1 MTTYLSYPAAT
12 PSGPAPDYTPQDI
25 ELARLDST
33 SPSILS
39 APPPYGEVTSSSFHP
54 TVHLQIETPGK
65 PWFCLPSP
73 PRPDPIPIFTL
84 SSSDSDASAA
94 STSTT
99 TTTPTFISL
108 RPERSSGSCYLTS
121 PSNTPNDPSTVSPL
135 ATTTYRFGPNRPARM
150 RLFSPHAA
158 PMSTAALHT
167 LLLSKDKIESTSDH
181 ARRPE
186 TPLSEEEQHEP
197 LEPWDS
203 FPLTSPALLTRT
215 LAFRT
220 RLGTFEWRYA
230 SRRERHALSQARG
243 GQDVSSLLVLERV
256 VRVATAQNNNQNS
269 NSPSV
274 TKNGEEQIRTPV
286 AHFVRGRGTR
296 TEGSGASSAGNGGRL
311 DVDLRMWEH
320 HHRHDDGD
328 DGDGGDGQADKVER
342 EMVVVLVVATCLV
355 MLKREVD
362 RRRAQK
368 FAIIAMAVS

>member
-12 PSGPAPDYTPQDI
+12 PSGPAPDYTP
-25 ELARLDST
+25 R
-33 SPSILS
+33 
-39 APPPYGEVTSSSFHP
+39 TSSSP
-54 TVHLQIETPGK
+54 IETPGK
-65 PWFCLPSP
+65 PWFCLPL
-73 PRPDPIPIFTL
+73 PRPDPIPVFTL

-94 STSTT
+94 STSST

-167 LLLSKDKIESTSDH
+167 LLFSKDSNTDTHHTDSIISDH
-181 ARRPE
+181 TPHPE
-186 TPLSEEEQHEP
+186 PPLPEEGEHEP

-203 FPLTSPALLTRT
+203 FLLTSPALLTRT

-230 SRRERHALSQARG
+230 SRRERHALSRARG
-243 GQDVSSLLVLERV
+243 GEDVSSLLVLERV
-256 VRVATAQNNNQNS
+256 VRVATAQNNQN
-269 NSPSV
+269 NPSSASAS
-274 TKNGEEQIRTPV
+274 KSGEEQIRTPV

-320 HHRHDDGD
+320 HHHRHGGGD
-328 DGDGGDGQADKVER
+328 DGDDGQADKVER
-342 EMVVVLVVATCLV
+342 EMAVVLVVATCLV